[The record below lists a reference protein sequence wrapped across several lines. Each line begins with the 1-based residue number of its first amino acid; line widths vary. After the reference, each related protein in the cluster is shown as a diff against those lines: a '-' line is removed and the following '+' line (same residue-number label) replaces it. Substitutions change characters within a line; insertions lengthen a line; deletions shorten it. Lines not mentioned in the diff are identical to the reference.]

1 MKRLGLIVLLFFL
14 GCSVNSSA
22 AQAPSVERGRE
33 LLKQGNYKE
42 AISVFTALVEKDSND
57 AAAVEGLTRAQI
69 ETGDYSNA
77 EKRAKEFLSKQAGD
91 ASIRNLLSE
100 ILLETGRYSEAASE
114 FERAARDA
122 KGVVL
127 LRANL
132 GRVRALRAQGKEDEA
147 RTVLQEFVRYFNSNT
162 PRSAEELTLIAR
174 AVTYLE
180 KFKDANDL
188 FIDAREADP
197 TYAEAYIGQGELL
210 NEKYNYGDAAAL
222 FQDALKINSN
232 SVAAYV
238 GMAESKRFESTDG
251 PVAAV
256 ERALAVNPN
265 HTGALA
271 LSAWLSLEA
280 DNHADASKALDRA
293 LAVNPNSIEA
303 ISVRAAMFYLQSK
316 KSELDQEIKRALAIN
331 PRAGELF
338 DTLAHFS
345 VITRRYSDGV
355 EYGRRAVELSP
366 RLWGARTQLGIQL
379 MRIGRTAEGRA
390 ELERA
395 FEGDP
400 YNVWAK
406 NTLDLLDSMRDYQ
419 ETIRGPFLIKS
430 APAETGTLGPYAAEL
445 LEEVHK
451 KLTTKYRFTPRAP
464 ISVEMFPNHEDFAV
478 RSLGLPGLG
487 ALGVCFGQ
495 VITMDSPSARPP
507 GEYNWGGTLWHE
519 YTHVITLQITDHK
532 IPRWFSEGLS
542 VYEERRARPGWGGDW
557 SLTTLKAY
565 ANNRFVKIDDLD
577 AAFTRPRA
585 PDQVP
590 LAYFQASLVCDY
602 IEEKHGFDAILRM
615 LALYKEGAKTADVF
629 QRALSTSTTD
639 FDRAFGDYLRAKTK
653 PWMEALSSGLQPN
666 PASEVQSKEVLMA
679 LVKSRP
685 NDFFAHLKLGAMLKS
700 EGDTDRAIEHLKRAS
715 ELFPFYGGE
724 GNPYA
729 QLAEIYE
736 ARGQKTEAAAMLQAL
751 TRADESNAEAFGR
764 LARLRLAMNDRAG
777 ALDAIKLSFYVNPFD
792 AALHKL
798 AGDVYLDQ
806 GNAAEAAKEYRVLV
820 ALDPPDKAEA
830 HYDLARSLDA
840 VGNRAEARRQ
850 VLRSLEIAP
859 GFEKA
864 QELLLKLRGAN

>member
-57 AAAVEGLTRAQI
+57 AAAVAGLARAQI
-69 ETGDYSNA
+69 ETGDYANA
-77 EKRAKEFLSKQAGD
+77 EKKAKEFLNKQAD
-91 ASIRNLLSE
+91 NASIRNLIAE
-100 ILLETGRYSEAASE
+100 IQLETGRYSEAASE
-114 FERAARDA
+114 FDRAARDA
-122 KGVVL
+122 KGAVWL
-127 LRANL
+127 QANL
-132 GRVRALRAQGKEDEA
+132 GRARALRAQGKEDEA
-147 RTVLQEFVRYFNSNT
+147 RPVLQEFVRYYNTNS

-174 AVTYLE
+174 ALTYLE
-180 KFKDANDL
+180 KIKDADALFKDAL
-188 FIDAREADP
+188 EADP
-197 TYAEAYIGQGELL
+197 TYIEAYISQGELY
-210 NEKYNYGDAAAL
+210 NEKYSYGDAASL
-222 FQDALKINSN
+222 FKDALKINSN
-232 SVAAYV
+232 SVAAHV
-238 GMAESKRFESTDG
+238 GMAESIRFESTDG

-256 ERALAVNPN
+256 ERALAINPN

-271 LSAWLSLEA
+271 LRAWLSLEA
-280 DNHADASKALDRA
+280 DNHADASKAIDRA
-293 LAVNPNSIEA
+293 LGVNPNSIEA
-303 ISVRAAMFYLQSK
+303 ISVRAAMFYLQAK
-316 KSELDQEIKRALAIN
+316 KNELDQEIKRALAIN

-345 VITRRYSDGV
+345 VITRRYADGV
-355 EYGRRAVELSP
+355 DFGRRAVDLSP

-379 MRIGRTAEGRA
+379 MRIGRTAEGRV

-406 NTLDLLDSMRDYQ
+406 NTLDLLDSMREYQ

-430 APAETGTLGPYAAEL
+430 APSETGTLGPYAAEL

-495 VITMDSPSARPP
+495 VITMDSPSARTP

-519 YTHVITLQITDHK
+519 FTHVITLQITDHK

-557 SLTTLKAY
+557 SLVTLKAY
-565 ANNRFVKIDDLD
+565 ADNRFVKIDDLD

-590 LAYFQASLVCDY
+590 LAYFQASLVCEY

-615 LALYKEGAKTADVF
+615 LALYKEGARTPDVF

-653 PWMEALSSGLQPN
+653 PWLEALSSALQPN

-685 NDFFAHLKLGAMLKS
+685 NDFFAHLKLGTTLKS
-700 EGDTDRAIEHLKRAS
+700 EGDADRAIEHLKRAA

-724 GNPYA
+724 GNAYS

-736 ARGQKTEAAAMLQAL
+736 ARGQKPEAAAMLQAL
-751 TRADESNAEAFGR
+751 TRADETNAEAFAK
-764 LARLRLAMNDRAG
+764 LARLRLATGDRAG
-777 ALDAIKLSFYVNPFD
+777 AVEAIKQSFYINPFD

-820 ALDPPDKAEA
+820 ALDPPDKAQA
-830 HYDLARSLDA
+830 HYDLARSLEA
-840 VGNRAEARRQ
+840 VGNRAEARRE

>member
-1 MKRLGLIVLLFFL
+1 MKRLGIIVLLFFL
-14 GCSVNSSA
+14 GCSINSDA
-22 AQAPSVERGRE
+22 AQNASVERGRE

-42 AISVFTALVEKDSND
+42 AITVFAALVEKDAND
-57 AAAVEGLTRAQI
+57 SAAVEGLARAQI
-69 ETGDYSNA
+69 ETGDYASA
-77 EKRAKEFLSKQAGD
+77 EKRVKEFLGKQAD
-91 ASIRNLLSE
+91 NSSIRTLLGE
-100 ILLETGRYSEAASE
+100 IQLETGRYSEAVAEFDRAS
-114 FERAARDA
+114 RDA
-122 KGVVL
+122 KTATL

-132 GRVRALRAQGKEDEA
+132 GRARALRAQGKEDEA
-147 RTVLQEFVRYFNSNT
+147 RPILQEFVRYYNSSST
-162 PRSAEELTLIAR
+162 SSAEELTLIAR

-180 KFKDANDL
+180 KFKDANEL

-197 TYAEAYIGQGELL
+197 TYADAYIGQGELL

-222 FQDALKINSN
+222 FEDALKINSN
-232 SVAAYV
+232 SVAALV
-238 GMAESKRFESTDG
+238 GMAESKQIESTDG
-251 PVAAV
+251 PVALV
-256 ERALAVNPN
+256 ERALAINPN

-271 LSAWLSLEA
+271 LRAWLNLEA
-280 DNHADASKALDRA
+280 DNHAEASKSIDRA
-293 LAVNPNSIEA
+293 LAVNPNSIDA
-303 ISVRAAMFYLQSK
+303 IGVRAAMFYLQSK
-316 KSELDQEIKRALAIN
+316 RGELDQEIKRALAVN

-338 DTLAHFS
+338 ATLAHFS
-345 VITRRYSDGV
+345 VITRRYADAV
-355 EYGRRAVELSP
+355 EFGRRAVELSP
-366 RLWGARTQLGIQL
+366 RLWSARTELGIQL
-379 MRIGRTAEGRA
+379 MRIGRTVEGRA

-406 NTLDLLDSMRDYQ
+406 NTLDLLDTMRDYQ
-419 ETIRGPFLIKS
+419 ETVRGPFLIKS
-430 APAETGTLGPYAAEL
+430 APAETQTLALYAAEL
-445 LEEVHK
+445 LEEAHK

-464 ISVEMFPNHEDFAV
+464 ISVEMFPNHDDFAV

-495 VITMDSPSARPP
+495 VITMDSPSARTP

-557 SLTTLKAY
+557 SLMTLKAY
-565 ANNRFVKIDDLD
+565 ADNRFVKIADLD

-585 PDQVP
+585 ADQVP

-615 LALYKEGAKTADVF
+615 LALYKEGAKTPDVF

-639 FDRAFGDYLRAKTK
+639 FDRAFNDYLRAKTK
-653 PWMEALSSGLQPN
+653 PWIESLASGLAATPGGE
-666 PASEVQSKEVLMA
+666 AQSKDALA
-679 LVKSRP
+679 GLVKSRP
-685 NDFFAHLKLGAMLKS
+685 NDFFAHLKLGALLKS
-700 EGDTDRAIEHLKRAS
+700 EGDTERAIEHLKRAA

-724 GNPYA
+724 GNPYSH
-729 QLAEIYE
+729 LADIYE
-736 ARGQKTEAAAMLQAL
+736 ARGQKGEAATYLQAL
-751 TRADESNAEAFGR
+751 TRADETNADAFNR
-764 LARLRLAMNDRAG
+764 LARLRLAAGDRAG
-777 ALDAIKLSFYVNPFD
+777 ALDAIKQSFYINPFD

-806 GNAAEAAKEYRVLV
+806 GNAGEAAKEYRVLV
-820 ALDPPDKAEA
+820 ALNPPDKAEA

-840 VGNRAEARRQ
+840 VGNRAEARRE